1 MIFIIKADNLLYYT
15 WSTISCALG
24 NDVLS
29 LKQEC
34 LYGNNFFVTGCAGGF
49 NMTRSGATSNEYTS
63 NISRTKSQNLNVSDL
78 VLMLSLSNPLKPGV
92 KSRMKMWLEHR
103 RQAMLQIH
111 LSDRLFYCLL
121 RATYVRG
128 LTVFFYFSDERFHEH
143 IRLCIHFIRY
153 RCGTP
158 SRVPMNKTGK
168 ECQAAVWAL
177 SQY

>member
-1 MIFIIKADNLLYYT
+1 MA
-15 WSTISCALG
+15 
-24 NDVLS
+24 
-29 LKQEC
+29 
-34 LYGNNFFVTGCAGGF
+34 
-49 NMTRSGATSNEYTS
+49 RSGATSNEYTS

-128 LTVFFYFSDERFHEH
+128 LTVFFISVMNAFMNIYVYAFTLSDIAVGPLPE
-143 IRLCIHFIRY
+143 Y
-153 RCGTP
+153 R
-158 SRVPMNKTGK
+158 
-168 ECQAAVWAL
+168 
-177 SQY
+177 